1 MDALFYRSRMQSCA
15 LRFVFLFPAKSM
27 HPKIDWLR
35 TDKKRIAI

>member
-1 MDALFYRSRMQSCA
+1 MDALFYRSRMQRCA
-15 LRFVFLFPAKSM
+15 RRFFLFPEKSM